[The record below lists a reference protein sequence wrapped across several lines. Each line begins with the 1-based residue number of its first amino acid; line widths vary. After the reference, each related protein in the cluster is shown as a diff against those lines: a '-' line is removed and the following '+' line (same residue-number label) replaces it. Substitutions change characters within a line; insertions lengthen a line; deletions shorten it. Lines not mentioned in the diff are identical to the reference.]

1 MLNSIE
7 NELYKIDAKDNIP
20 KNISSTKIESIL
32 RRHQSETGRLA
43 STR

>member
-20 KNISSTKIESIL
+20 KNISSTKL
-32 RRHQSETGRLA
+32 RVY
-43 STR
+43 